1 VTYHSL
7 VSIMSLDYAPR
18 FIVNAR
24 HWRLTLKTRMGKQL
38 SNKYRIIW
46 HSTDVTIIYS
56 SALESLGLT
65 THRPKGHSTFFL
77 NQENEM
83 LTTLLLKNT
92 LLVGNSLVDCT
103 QELQAKCTSPHGSPP
118 WTTMLSRKNSRWCL
132 LVTVI
137 APGSPKS
144 ESTKNSAV

>member
-1 VTYHSL
+1 ML
-7 VSIMSLDYAPR
+7 VKLDYAPR
-18 FIVNAR
+18 FIVNAH
-24 HWRLTLKTRMGKQL
+24 HWQSTLKARMRKQL
-38 SNKYRIIW
+38 SKKYRIIW
-46 HSTDVTIIYS
+46 HSTDVTIIYN
-56 SALESLGLT
+56 SALESLGLS
-65 THRPKGHSTFFL
+65 THRLKGHSTFFL
-77 NQENEM
+77 NQENEV

-92 LLVGNSLVDCT
+92 LLDDNSLVDCT

-118 WTTMLSRKNSRWCL
+118 SMTMLSRKNSRWCL